1 MTECWLADPRA
12 RPTFDE
18 LRQRL
23 YIIDP
28 HIDDDYIIAENQA
41 HYINTSIKTP
51 LCEQPSL
58 ESICEQP
65 SLESICEQPSLESI
79 AETIEHIPV
88 FEENV
93 ANMTIVQQAC

>member
-51 LCEQPSL
+51 LCERPSL

-65 SLESICEQPSLESI
+65 GLESIS
-79 AETIEHIPV
+79 ETIEHIPV

-93 ANMTIVQQAC
+93 ANMTTVKQVC